1 MVMLVVRG
9 TSRTVAI
16 AAALLCLL
24 SGFNCLNGV
33 LAAGKVDDSKGPVFL
48 KEPTNRIDFSNSTGA
63 VVECSATGNPPPEMI
78 WIRSDGTAVGDV
90 PGLRQILPNGN
101 LVFPPFRAED
111 YRQEVHAQ
119 VYACMAKN
127 QFGSVISRDV
137 NVRAVVSQYYEVDV
151 NKEHVILGNSAI
163 FKCLIPSFV
172 ADFVDV
178 VSWTSGDEQ
187 EETHVY
193 SADAYV
199 IAQYYDV
206 DVNKEYAIRGNAVLM
221 KCQIPSYVADFVKI
235 VSWHTD
241 TNDSFYANSTD
252 EVVQQ
257 YYDSE
262 VNNAYVIRGNSA
274 ILKCSI
280 PSFVA
285 DFVGV
290 VSWNDDAGNVYQHID
305 NRSQSSDVQDLEIVV
320 NQYYEAEVVSEYVIK
335 GNTAVLKCNIPS
347 FVTDFVKV
355 ESWIGS
361 DGSLYNASSFDTVI
375 NQHYQ
380 PEILTEYVIRG
391 NSAILKCSIPSFVSD
406 FVRVESWIDED
417 GIELVQS
424 DSYVVNQY
432 YQTGSEDEYIIRGN
446 SAIVKCKIPSF
457 IADFVHVETWL
468 DSDGNEYHYRGED
481 GDSYV
486 VNQFYQTDGETDYA
500 IRGNSAILKCKVP
513 SFIGDFVFVEAW
525 IDNDGNE
532 YHTGEQDYGCIVNQ
546 YYVTEAENEYI
557 IRGNSAILKCK
568 IPSFIGDFV
577 SIDAWIDDSGEEYN
591 QATNSDQLVVIQSY
605 EAEADNEYVIRGN
618 SAIMK
623 CEIPS
628 FVSDFVIVDLWS
640 DSDGNEFYPG
650 ESGDYVVHQHYQ
662 IRVNDEF
669 VLNGNAA
676 ILKCLVPSFL
686 QDFITIE
693 SWDIDDQTVMMN
705 VDESTMVVHQYYQ
718 TRLTDE
724 FVLNGN
730 AAILKCLIPSFIS
743 DFVFVDAWLTDDGE
757 EYLPITDGSFVIHQ
771 FYNTRVIDEY
781 VLNGNAGILKCLIPS
796 FVSDFISVTGWLA
809 DDGTEIEL
817 NAGTVVNQYY
827 EAQVYDVFVIR
838 GNTALFKCQ
847 IPSFVADH
855 VEIIEWTA
863 TDGTSFKKDESFD
876 GKYMVLP
883 SGELH
888 IREVG
893 PEDGYKSYQ
902 CRTKHR
908 LTGETRLSATK
919 GRLVITEPIGSVA
932 PRLTSGDAMRVQVER
947 LTANITLL
955 CPAQSYPVP
964 AFRPILTW
972 RFMQKNLQVV
982 HGQVGCFII
991 AEPIGSKPPTFNFD
1005 YKKLY
1010 FVKPSNSNIALFCQ
1024 AQAYPVPVTR

>member
-1 MVMLVVRG
+1 MVMLVRE

-16 AAALLCLL
+16 ATALLCLL

-33 LAAGKVDDSKGPVFL
+33 LGAGKVDDSKGPVFL

-172 ADFVDV
+172 ADFVEV

-193 SADAYV
+193 SADSYV

-241 TNDSFYANSTD
+241 TNDSFYANSTE

-305 NRSQSSDVQDLEIVV
+305 NRSQSSDLQELEIGSFV

-375 NQHYQ
+375 NQHYGADILMEYVIRGNSAILKCSIPSFVSDFVRVEAWIDEDNNELIPSENYVINQHYQ

-417 GIELVQS
+417 GNELVQS
-424 DSYVVNQY
+424 ESYVVNQY

-457 IADFVHVETWL
+457 IADFVYVETWL
-468 DSDGNEYHYRGED
+468 DSDGNEYHYHE
-481 GDSYV
+481 GDDSNV

-513 SFIGDFVFVEAW
+513 SFIADFVFVEAW

-532 YHTGEQDYGCIVNQ
+532 YHTGEQDYVVNQ

-591 QATNSDQLVVIQSY
+591 QATNSEQLVVIQSY

-628 FVSDFVIVDLWS
+628 FVSDFVAVDLWS
-640 DSDGNEFYPG
+640 DSDGNEYYPG

-730 AAILKCLIPSFIS
+730 AALLKCLIPSFIS
-743 DFVFVDAWLTDDGE
+743 DFVFVDAWVTDDGE
-757 EYLPITDGSFVIHQ
+757 EYLPIADGGFVIHQ

-817 NAGTVVNQYY
+817 NESTVVNQYY

-863 TDGTSFKKDESFD
+863 TDGTSFKKDESF
-876 GKYMVLP
+876 GNFNINVCLSTTATRNGCTIP
-883 SGELH
+883 TIFE
-888 IREVG
+888 
-893 PEDGYKSYQ
+893 
-902 CRTKHR
+902 
-908 LTGETRLSATK
+908 RLS
-919 GRLVITEPIGSVA
+919 
-932 PRLTSGDAMRVQVER
+932 
-947 LTANITLL
+947 
-955 CPAQSYPVP
+955 Y
-964 AFRPILTW
+964 
-972 RFMQKNLQVV
+972 
-982 HGQVGCFII
+982 II
-991 AEPIGSKPPTFNFD
+991 F
-1005 YKKLY
+1005 
-1010 FVKPSNSNIALFCQ
+1010 
-1024 AQAYPVPVTR
+1024 

>member
-1 MVMLVVRG
+1 MVMLVRE

-16 AAALLCLL
+16 ATALLCLL

-33 LAAGKVDDSKGPVFL
+33 LGAGKVDDSKGPVFL

-178 VSWTSGDEQ
+178 VSWTSGDDE

-290 VSWNDDAGNVYQHID
+290 VSWNDDAGNVYQHHD
-305 NRSQSSDVQDLEIVV
+305 NRTSPSDVLEVVV

-375 NQHYQ
+375 NQHYGADILMEYVIRGNSAILKCSIPSFVSDFVRVEAWIDEENNELVHSEDYVINQHYQ

-406 FVRVESWIDED
+406 FVRVESWIDEE
-417 GIELVQS
+417 GNELVQS
-424 DSYVVNQY
+424 ESYVVNQY

-446 SAIVKCKIPSF
+446 SAILKCKIPSF
-457 IADFVHVETWL
+457 IADFVYVETWL
-468 DSDGNEYHYRGED
+468 DSDGNEYHYQGTD
-481 GDSYV
+481 DSNV

-513 SFIGDFVFVEAW
+513 SFIGDFVSVEAW

-532 YHTGEQDYGCIVNQ
+532 YHTGEQDYVVNQ

-568 IPSFIGDFV
+568 IPSFIADFV
-577 SIDAWIDDSGEEYN
+577 SIDAWIDESGEEYN
-591 QATNSDQLVVIQSY
+591 QATNSEQLVVIQSY

-628 FVSDFVIVDLWS
+628 FVSDFVIVDVWS
-640 DSDGNEFYPG
+640 DSDGNEYYPG
-650 ESGDYVVHQHYQ
+650 ETRDTVVHQHYQ

-693 SWDIDDQTVMMN
+693 SWDIDDQTVMIN
-705 VDESTMVVHQYYQ
+705 ADESTMGWFDLTMNVASALTDNSCLIHPIQHLVLYVSMVHQYYQ

-757 EYLPITDGSFVIHQ
+757 EEYLPVTDGDFVIHQ

-796 FVSDFISVTGWLA
+796 FVSDFISVTSWLA
-809 DDGTEIEL
+809 DDGAEIEM
-817 NAGTVVNQYY
+817 NDSTVVNQYY

-863 TDGTSFKKDESFD
+863 TDGTSFKKDETF
-876 GKYMVLP
+876 
-883 SGELH
+883 
-888 IREVG
+888 
-893 PEDGYKSYQ
+893 
-902 CRTKHR
+902 
-908 LTGETRLSATK
+908 A
-919 GRLVITEPIGSVA
+919 
-932 PRLTSGDAMRVQVER
+932 
-947 LTANITLL
+947 
-955 CPAQSYPVP
+955 
-964 AFRPILTW
+964 W
-972 RFMQKNLQVV
+972 RS
-982 HGQVGCFII
+982 C
-991 AEPIGSKPPTFNFD
+991 E
-1005 YKKLY
+1005 
-1010 FVKPSNSNIALFCQ
+1010 
-1024 AQAYPVPVTR
+1024 